1 MAETV
6 ADTRRLI
13 TKPQN
18 LNDAYGPPS
27 NFLEIDVS
35 NPQTVGVGRG
45 RFTTYEIRVK
55 TNLPIFKLKEST
67 VRRRYSDFEWLR
79 SELERESKVVVPP
92 LPGKAFLR
100 QLPFRGDDGIF
111 DDNFIEERKQG
122 LEQFINKG
130 RLGDSVFEHLPLA
143 QSVILETWDQ
153 VPRRAPCTEPASPSA
168 CVSASLSLCVCVSLM
183 NK

>member
-79 SELERESKVVVPP
+79 SELERESKPC
-92 LPGKAFLR
+92 LR
-100 QLPFRGDDGIF
+100 MTSEARSH
-111 DDNFIEERKQG
+111 
-122 LEQFINKG
+122 G
-130 RLGDSVFEHLPLA
+130 RTWCA
-143 QSVILETWDQ
+143 QNDEKLFCD
-153 VPRRAPCTEPASPSA
+153 
-168 CVSASLSLCVCVSLM
+168 
-183 NK
+183 

>member
-1 MAETV
+1 MRTRRRLAARGLCEVRRGGFGTHGPTDRAAPTAVSGQAARHVVWEEGSGCRGGGGGGGGCSSEMAETV

-55 TNLPIFKLKEST
+55 VRPSFPPTERETPVVPA
-67 VRRRYSDFEWLR
+67 VRRGPWSADPQTATAAQAGTPADTVGQTCPRAGSR
-79 SELERESKVVVPP
+79 
-92 LPGKAFLR
+92 PG
-100 QLPFRGDDGIF
+100 P
-111 DDNFIEERKQG
+111 
-122 LEQFINKG
+122 
-130 RLGDSVFEHLPLA
+130 VF
-143 QSVILETWDQ
+143 V
-153 VPRRAPCTEPASPSA
+153 
-168 CVSASLSLCVCVSLM
+168 
-183 NK
+183 

>member
-55 TNLPIFKLKEST
+55 
-67 VRRRYSDFEWLR
+67 VRRLSPFGRNPLVATAAQAWTSR
-79 SELERESKVVVPP
+79 SPAGQPGGGQGSRSVAPSSGWAGVP
-92 LPGKAFLR
+92 L
-100 QLPFRGDDGIF
+100 D
-111 DDNFIEERKQG
+111 
-122 LEQFINKG
+122 
-130 RLGDSVFEHLPLA
+130 
-143 QSVILETWDQ
+143 
-153 VPRRAPCTEPASPSA
+153 RRAWVERRRPFQQRAG
-168 CVSASLSLCVCVSLM
+168 
-183 NK
+183 NDI

>member
-55 TNLPIFKLKEST
+55 
-67 VRRRYSDFEWLR
+67 VRPSFPPCN
-79 SELERESKVVVPP
+79 SETFPAIPGHSQQTQKRIP
-92 LPGKAFLR
+92 LG
-100 QLPFRGDDGIF
+100 
-111 DDNFIEERKQG
+111 
-122 LEQFINKG
+122 
-130 RLGDSVFEHLPLA
+130 S
-143 QSVILETWDQ
+143 
-153 VPRRAPCTEPASPSA
+153 
-168 CVSASLSLCVCVSLM
+168 
-183 NK
+183 

>member
-55 TNLPIFKLKEST
+55 VRPSFPPT
-67 VRRRYSDFEWLR
+67 VRPRLR
-79 SELERESKVVVPP
+79 SQVAPSR
-92 LPGKAFLR
+92 LR
-100 QLPFRGDDGIF
+100 SG
-111 DDNFIEERKQG
+111 
-122 LEQFINKG
+122 
-130 RLGDSVFEHLPLA
+130 
-143 QSVILETWDQ
+143 
-153 VPRRAPCTEPASPSA
+153 SP
-168 CVSASLSLCVCVSLM
+168 
-183 NK
+183 

>member
-1 MAETV
+1 MAETI

-13 TKPQN
+13 SKPQN

-27 NFLEIDVS
+27 NFLEIDVG

-79 SELERESKVVVPP
+79 NELERESKVVVPP
-92 LPGKAFLR
+92 LPGKALLR

-111 DDNFIEERKQG
+111 DDSFIEERKQA
-122 LEQFINKG
+122 LEQFINKSLHG
-130 RLGDSVFEHLPLA
+130 
-143 QSVILETWDQ
+143 ILRVQGQYFLIFFQGCRPPIGTE
-153 VPRRAPCTEPASPSA
+153 RA
-168 CVSASLSLCVCVSLM
+168 LSSHVLTR
-183 NK
+183 

>member
-1 MAETV
+1 M

-55 TNLPIFKLKEST
+55 
-67 VRRRYSDFEWLR
+67 VRPSF
-79 SELERESKVVVPP
+79 
-92 LPGKAFLR
+92 
-100 QLPFRGDDGIF
+100 
-111 DDNFIEERKQG
+111 
-122 LEQFINKG
+122 
-130 RLGDSVFEHLPLA
+130 
-143 QSVILETWDQ
+143 
-153 VPRRAPCTEPASPSA
+153 SPSEKPPGRPWSPPA
-168 CVSASLSLCVCVSLM
+168 GPPVDRLLQPPRPGAPV
-183 NK
+183 

>member
-122 LEQFINKG
+122 LEQFINNFNVVHTIA
-130 RLGDSVFEHLPLA
+130 S
-143 QSVILETWDQ
+143 QTCYSSVICSVVTKVTGLVLFAQ
-153 VPRRAPCTEPASPSA
+153 FLR
-168 CVSASLSLCVCVSLM
+168 LVCFLHLI
-183 NK
+183 N

>member
-45 RFTTYEIRVK
+45 RFTTYEVRVK
-55 TNLPIFKLKEST
+55 
-67 VRRRYSDFEWLR
+67 VRDL
-79 SELERESKVVVPP
+79 SEAACLGGLEREEETGLGFFVGGGELTSGFSSLGYRFGFARGVVGPVILPP
-92 LPGKAFLR
+92 PCTVNSTRLSW
-100 QLPFRGDDGIF
+100 GIF
-111 DDNFIEERKQG
+111 PLKG
-122 LEQFINKG
+122 L
-130 RLGDSVFEHLPLA
+130 PY
-143 QSVILETWDQ
+143 
-153 VPRRAPCTEPASPSA
+153 
-168 CVSASLSLCVCVSLM
+168 SLSHFPVLLPPH
-183 NK
+183 KKGG

>member
-79 SELERESKVVVPP
+79 SELERESK
-92 LPGKAFLR
+92 R
-100 QLPFRGDDGIF
+100 QPEIEKERGNGRGGGGGRGDRHTHTPGS
-111 DDNFIEERKQG
+111 
-122 LEQFINKG
+122 LEKLPPCRSWSPRSLG
-130 RLGDSVFEHLPLA
+130 RLF
-143 QSVILETWDQ
+143 
-153 VPRRAPCTEPASPSA
+153 
-168 CVSASLSLCVCVSLM
+168 CVSFPLEETMEYLTTVLLKKESKDWSSL
-183 NK
+183 